1 MVSRRRK
8 ASHLAAGVG
17 DRQRNT
23 ARVAGAGIDDHQRIA
38 EAAAMGTVCFRHE
51 MMSPLRSKMLLTATA
66 RRTAARRAGFN
77 SVGISTDIS
86 DSELV
91 AFQDHLDTIL
101 YSNYIL
107 LQVFI
112 WEEILCTTMNTSML
126 FKSAND
132 LVR

>member
-51 MMSPLRSKMLLTATA
+51 MMSPLRSEMLLTATA

-86 DSELV
+86 DPELV

-101 YSNYIL
+101 YSDYIL
-107 LQVFI
+107 CFKY
-112 WEEILCTTMNTSML
+112 L
-126 FKSAND
+126 FGKNIMHHNEYFDA
-132 LVR
+132 L